1 MTSKLKQHSLV
12 ALAGAACLAAS
23 SLSKAALIVSAS
35 KVGTESVDGGT
46 YDIIDFDLT
55 GLTGVDAT
63 SVVSGADP
71 GLINLS
77 GTFTPTGTGAV
88 MAVPGAA
95 SGTYAFTKYVIDS
108 LYNTKP
114 LTTAPPSQGGT
125 GTNDASYVN
134 LDSLA
139 SAVRAGGTSA
149 TATGSSTSLTGTATS
164 LVISAF
170 SNAAAGG
177 TVVEPSTGPN
187 PNPLIAQILVSTGGG
202 VSFTGTYGSDGGTA
216 TPAINFAYTPGGGTT
231 SSSSSSAQPIIS
243 LLTTAPTSYA
253 SQLGSTIALTYT
265 GPGGYVPGSTTFSAL
280 SKGYGV
286 VTGFHT
292 PDTEIYA
299 LDVLNASGGALTS
312 AQISAVVSD
321 INASESGVTASLV
334 TGVYS
339 KLFPGYDVLLTG
351 TTPATTG
358 TSYYLGI
365 DFSATGDQ
373 DPATQGFTVGAI
385 AAVPEPATMAGLV
398 LGASGLL
405 LGRRK
410 NRAVAA

>member
-1 MTSKLKQHSLV
+1 MLSLAV
-12 ALAGAACLAAS
+12 LAGASTLSASRQATAALTVAVTDTPAAS
-23 SLSKAALIVSAS
+23 TGENGNKYDLYSFYLTGLSGA
-35 KVGTESVDGGT
+35 
-46 YDIIDFDLT
+46 DLT
-55 GLTGVDAT
+55 GGTLGT
-63 SVVSGADP
+63 SGA
-71 GLINLS
+71 LIGLS
-77 GTFTPTGTGAV
+77 GDFSDSTANGLW
-88 MAVPGAA
+88 VPGGPSTDAYA
-95 SGTYAFTKYVIDS
+95 PWSKFISNGGEQSALAISGGIYDS
-108 LYNTKP
+108 
-114 LTTAPPSQGGT
+114 SF
-125 GTNDASYVN
+125 VN
-134 LDSLA
+134 LDTVLTPLYDGTNGSETNSGTHHTVTAISGNATNFNA
-139 SAVRAGGTSA
+139 SWGAISGAGIVPGPVV
-149 TATGSSTSLTGTATS
+149 GSST
-164 LVISAF
+164 
-170 SNAAAGG
+170 N
-177 TVVEPSTGPN
+177 N
-187 PNPLIAQILVSTGGG
+187 LIAQVYALPGTKVT
-202 VSFTGTYGSDGGTA
+202 FTGFYTTYGTNSGVET
-216 TPAINFAYTPGGGTT
+216 FSSGGTT